1 MSMNAINW
9 AMNQTGLR
17 PTEKLVLITVASMS
31 TVNGEAWPTNRT
43 IAERCGIAKATAS
56 LMLRHIKD
64 AGLISMS
71 AASRQIN
78 INLPAEHRGHS

>member
-31 TVNGEAWPTNRT
+31 TVNGQAWPTNQT

-56 LMLRHIKD
+56 LSLRRIKD

-71 AASRQIN
+71 AAPRQIK
-78 INLPAEHRGHS
+78 INLPT